1 MSPDQLDKF
10 DTLKEADNIVDIGAV
25 WYSWRQSDNNQ
36 DFLRS
41 RDHTLW
47 MVEIKK

>member
-10 DTLKEADNIVDIGAV
+10 DTLEQVNNMDIGAV

-47 MVEIKK
+47 MVEIKNR